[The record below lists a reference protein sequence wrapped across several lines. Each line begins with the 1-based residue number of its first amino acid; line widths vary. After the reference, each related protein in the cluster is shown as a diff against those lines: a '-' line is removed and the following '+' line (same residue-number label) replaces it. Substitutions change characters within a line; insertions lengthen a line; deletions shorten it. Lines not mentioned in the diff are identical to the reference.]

1 MHPPIFGAVFF
12 LAEALEQKWC
22 ANAAVTEWSTQPFYS
37 SRPVASGFW
46 YVCEYD
52 VASKPLAKHFTTSA
66 IVIGLWL
73 LFMCL
78 QLKKKL
84 NLPFIVIKVMQDVIT
99 EILVLLLLF
108 LNDRNE
114 L

>member
-78 QLKKKL
+78 QLKKKIESAL
-84 NLPFIVIKVMQDVIT
+84 YSDKSNAGCY
-99 EILVLLLLF
+99 
-108 LNDRNE
+108 NRNTGIIIIIFKW
-114 L
+114 